1 MYIAEE
7 MNKHDYVPKVP
18 KQADQELIFDTTYPN
33 IQPYLFK
40 ISHTTSSMSN
50 SPSMGTAVQRLISPL
65 LGL

>member
-7 MNKHDYVPKVP
+7 MNKYGNVPKIP
-18 KQADQELIFDTTYPN
+18 KQADEELVFDTTYPN